1 MNKYARPL
9 IVGFIVLLAVSFL
22 LGLLGGAIGADFGA
36 MPFITGAVVGAFVAY
51 IMANLAGNRAGV
63 AASDADRAAAASLTP
78 PPGKALLIVYRE
90 GFVAMA
96 AGMNL
101 ALDGRE
107 FAQIKG
113 GKFTAIAVDPGEH
126 ELAAAFGG
134 LAGPQNNAAVASF
147 LLREG
152 GVMAYRATVSM
163 GAVKNSVVLSPAP
176 EDRAALSNRLARM
189 PMTAPDSAV
198 PA

>member
-1 MNKYARPL
+1 MNKYAKPL
-9 IVGFIVLLAVSFL
+9 IVGFIVLLAVVFL
-22 LGLLGGAIGADFGA
+22 LGLLGVAIGVDFGG
-36 MPFITGAVVGAFVAY
+36 MPFFTGALLGAFVAY
-51 IMANLAGNRAGV
+51 LMANLAGNRAGV
-63 AASDADRAAAASLTP
+63 AASEADRAAAASLTP

-90 GFVAMA
+90 GFVAKA

-101 ALDGRE
+101 ALDGWE

-126 ELAAAFGG
+126 ELTAGFGG

-152 GVMAYRATVSM
+152 GVMAHRATVSM

-176 EDRAALSNRLARM
+176 EDRDALSKRLARM

-198 PA
+198 IV